1 VVAVSLCSLSLNR
14 IGIARPRQLKRLFSG
29 FGQLKQHVV
38 SEQGARL
45 QANCGPNGPKFNE
58 QLRVWALEHYLG
70 VIEEE
75 PVPVRLSDDA
85 LARYVGT
92 YETIVVL
99 CDIIAADGQLV
110 TNIRVKPE
118 MRETLREAGQDPD
131 EPQPELPL
139 GDAVEGR
146 RPLHH
151 HGWPGQGHE
160 GLLPAGRRPDGERSP
175 PRWPPRDQGRVAGFL
190 ICNGTV
196 RGCATRRS
204 ALGMCLCTDKPTV
217 GCGKRGHRRALLGGH
232 AGHLNP
238 ASGELV
244 LRPWMNQ

>member
-139 GDAVEGR
+139 GMLSKDGDRYIITDGPAKGMRGYFQRDAARTVNGVHLGGR
-146 RPLHH
+146 L
-151 HGWPGQGHE
+151 
-160 GLLPAGRRPDGERSP
+160 AT
-175 PRWPPRDQGRVAGFL
+175 RVA
-190 ICNGTV
+190 
-196 RGCATRRS
+196 S
-204 ALGMCLCTDKPTV
+204 
-217 GCGKRGHRRALLGGH
+217 
-232 AGHLNP
+232 
-238 ASGELV
+238 LV
-244 LRPWMNQ
+244 S